1 MTHAI
6 VAHSYGETDVLEF
19 VSVVVAPPG
28 DGEVTVE
35 VRAAGVNPS
44 DLKTLRGEFGTSA
57 TMPLRLGAELSGVVT
72 AVGPNAVGAAGPIAV
87 GDEVIGFRVPGAFA
101 EVVTAKASAIF
112 PKPESLSWEQAAGLL
127 LVGTTAAH
135 LVEATSVSEGDRVI
149 VHGASGGVGT
159 LVVQLAIQRGAVVV
173 GTAGPSSLERVRELG
188 ATAVEYGE
196 GLADRIRAVFPDGA
210 DVALDTV
217 GTTEAVDV
225 SLELVPDRARI
236 ASIAAFGYGGEKGI
250 VRLGGGAGADP
261 GTAIRNAAKLP
272 LVELAG
278 SGKLTVAVGKTFA
291 LQDAAAALDY
301 VAEGHSGGKVI
312 LLPGAGN

>member
-6 VAHSYGETDVLEF
+6 VARSYGETDVLEF

-28 DGEVTVE
+28 EGEVTVE
-35 VRAAGVNPS
+35 VKAAGVNPS
-44 DLKTLRGEFGTSA
+44 DLKTLRGQFGTSA

-72 AVGPNAVGAAGPIAV
+72 AVGAAGPISV

-101 EVVTAKASAIF
+101 EVVTAKAAAIF
-112 PKPESLSWEQAAGLL
+112 PKPANLSWEEAAGLL

-135 LVEATSVSEGDRVI
+135 LIEATKVSEGDRVI
-149 VHGASGGVGT
+149 VHGASGGVGA
-159 LVVQLAIQRGAVVV
+159 LVVQLAIQRGASVV
-173 GTAGPSSLERVRELG
+173 GTAGKSSQQRVRDLG
-188 ATAVEYGE
+188 ASAVEYGE
-196 GLADRIRAVFPDGA
+196 GLADRIRSVFPDGA

-217 GTTEAVDV
+217 GTNEAVDV
-225 SLELVPDRARI
+225 SLELVADRSRI

-250 VRLGGGAGADP
+250 GLLGGGAGADP

-272 LVELAG
+272 LIELAG
-278 SGKLTVAVGKTFA
+278 SGKLIVGIDKTFA

-301 VAEGHSGGKVI
+301 VGQGRAKGKVV
-312 LLPGAGN
+312 LLPGAGS